1 MSVNRFVGATA
12 RDCLRRV
19 KEVLGPDAVV
29 ISNRAVE
36 NGVEIIAMSPE
47 SLDAISQQMQPTEK
61 ISATP
66 SPASVPADP
75 SHNPSM
81 NPLMPAQPP
90 AEESDYTV
98 TLSSARQ
105 VIRRESP
112 VVVRPWSPFASF
124 PNNSEMSG
132 KPASAVAS
140 PMASEIKPRPALQVQ
155 AQKIQVQTQPKEEVT
170 PLSVGGASESSQTVL
185 LIDEMR
191 AIKKLLEHQL
201 AGFAW
206 GKVARDNPL
215 RALLLSEMLTAGF
228 SGSLARRLVQEMPVD
243 VSQEAC
249 RQWLTAAVNR
259 RLHTLVSETDF
270 IDRGGVYALV
280 GPTGV
285 GKTTTTAKL
294 AARCV
299 VRHGADRLA
308 LITTDSYRI
317 GAHEQL
323 RIYGRIL
330 GVPVF
335 VVRDG
340 EELQRTLEGLSD
352 KHMVLIDTAG
362 MSQRDRMMADQA
374 AMLTRSSEV
383 NRLLLLNAG
392 SRGDT
397 LDDVVRAYGGDDLA
411 GCILTKVDEATAL
424 APSIDCIVRH
434 GLTLSYVANGQRVP
448 EDLYLPNRK
457 YLLHR
462 AFKVGTGETAHTL
475 HKEEIALGMMPD
487 QEMIREI
494 AVA

>member
-19 KEVLGPDAVV
+19 KEALGPDAVV

-36 NGVEIIAMSPE
+36 NGVEIVAMSPE
-47 SLDAISQQMQPTEK
+47 SLDAISQQVQPTTK
-61 ISATP
+61 ISPAPYSASMSARP
-66 SPASVPADP
+66 SV
-75 SHNPSM
+75 
-81 NPLMPAQPP
+81 NPLPPSTPP

-105 VIRRESP
+105 ESRREP
-112 VVVRPWSPFASF
+112 PVVRPWSPLGSF
-124 PNNSEMSG
+124 SD
-132 KPASAVAS
+132 S
-140 PMASEIKPRPALQVQ
+140 PMAAKNSFSRVASEA
-155 AQKIQVQTQPKEEVT
+155 AT
-170 PLSVGGASESSQTVL
+170 PLQAKTQFKATPPLTAPSHEDPSQTVQL
-185 LIDEMR
+185 MDEMR
-191 AIKKLLEHQL
+191 AIKKLLERQL

-206 GKVARDNPL
+206 GEVARDNPI
-215 RALLLSEMLTAGF
+215 RALLLGEMLTAGF
-228 SGSLARRLVQEMPVD
+228 SGGLARRLVQEMPTD
-243 VSQEAC
+243 VSQEEC
-249 RQWLTAAVNR
+249 RKWLTAAVNR
-259 RLHTLVSETDF
+259 RLRTLASESDF

-308 LITTDSYRI
+308 LVTTDSYRI

-340 EELQRTLEGLSD
+340 EDLQRTLEGLRE
-352 KHMVLIDTAG
+352 KHMVLIDTVG
-362 MSQRDRMMADQA
+362 MSQRDRMVADQA
-374 AMLTRSSEV
+374 AMLTRSAEV

-397 LDDVVRAYGGDDLA
+397 LDEVVRAYGGDDLA

-434 GLTLSYVANGQRVP
+434 GLTLSYIANGQRVP

-462 AFKVGTGETAHTL
+462 AFKVGVGETAHTL
-475 HKEEIALGMMPD
+475 RKEEIALGMMSG
-487 QEMIREI
+487 QEMTQEI
-494 AVA
+494 TLA

>member
-1 MSVNRFVGATA
+1 MTVKRFVGATA

-19 KEVLGPDAVV
+19 KEALGPDAVV

-36 NGVEIIAMSPE
+36 NGVEIVAMSPE
-47 SLDAISQQMQPTEK
+47 SLDAISQQMQPTAK
-61 ISATP
+61 IPPTPYSAPLSAKP
-66 SPASVPADP
+66 SI
-75 SHNPSM
+75 
-81 NPLMPAQPP
+81 NPLTSSALS

-105 VIRRESP
+105 EIRREPS
-112 VVVRPWSPFASF
+112 VVRPWSPFASF
-124 PNNSEMSG
+124 TSSPTVAENSPSHAAG
-132 KPASAVAS
+132 D
-140 PMASEIKPRPALQVQ
+140 I
-155 AQKIQVQTQPKEEVT
+155 
-170 PLSVGGASESSQTVL
+170 ASESPPPLQAKTQFNAVAAPLPVAVHEDPSQTVQL
-185 LIDEMR
+185 MDEMR

-206 GKVARDNPL
+206 GEVARDNPM
-215 RALLLSEMLTAGF
+215 RALLLGEMLAAGF
-228 SGSLARRLVQEMPVD
+228 SGGLARRLVQEMPTD
-243 VSQEAC
+243 VSQEEC
-249 RQWLTAAVNR
+249 RKWLTAAINR
-259 RLHTLVSETDF
+259 RLRTLASEADF

-308 LITTDSYRI
+308 LVTTDSYRI

-340 EELQRTLEGLSD
+340 ADLRRTLDGLRE
-352 KHMVLIDTAG
+352 KHMVLIDTGG
-362 MSQRDRMMADQA
+362 MSQRDRMVTDQA
-374 AMLTRSSEV
+374 AMLTRSGEV

-392 SRGDT
+392 SRGDM

-448 EDLYLPNRK
+448 EDLHLPNRK

-462 AFKVGTGETAHTL
+462 AFKVGAGETAHTL
-475 HKEEIALGMMPD
+475 RKEEIALAMVSD
-487 QEMIREI
+487 KEMAREI

>member
-1 MSVNRFVGATA
+1 MSVNRFVGPTV

-19 KEVLGPDAVV
+19 KEALGPDAVV

-36 NGVEIIAMSPE
+36 NGVEIIAMLPE
-47 SLDAISQQMQPTEK
+47 SLNAISQQIQPTAK
-61 ISATP
+61 TLPTPPTP
-66 SPASVPADP
+66 SSAPLSAKPL
-75 SHNPSM
+75 
-81 NPLMPAQPP
+81 NPLSSSETS

-105 VIRRESP
+105 EIRREAA
-112 VVVRPWSPFASF
+112 VVRPWSPSSF
-124 PNNSEMSG
+124 PLGSFTSNPTMTE
-132 KPASAVAS
+132 AS
-140 PMASEIKPRPALQVQ
+140 PPSVATKMASEIEPALPET
-155 AQKIQVQTQPKEEVT
+155 TQLKAVT
-170 PLSVGGASESSQTVL
+170 PPLPAATHEDPSQMVL
-185 LIDEMR
+185 LMDEMR
-191 AIKKLLEHQL
+191 SIKKLLEHQL

-206 GKVARDNPL
+206 GKVASDNPL

-259 RLHTLVSETDF
+259 RLRTLVSETDF

-308 LITTDSYRI
+308 LITTDGYRI

-335 VVRDG
+335 VVRGG

-362 MSQRDRMMADQA
+362 MSQRDRMMADQV

-397 LDDVVRAYGGDDLA
+397 LDEVVRAYGGDDLA
-411 GCILTKVDEATAL
+411 GCILTKIDEATAL

-462 AFKVGTGETAHTL
+462 AFKVGSGETAHTL

-487 QEMIREI
+487 QAVGKGI